1 MNSWEIFE
9 EFAYSYIQKNFVNK
23 IQKEGLSI
31 VKKGGSDAESP
42 DICIKKYNKE
52 VFNIEVKNTPSQ
64 SGQFVLHPN
73 FETKKFEFS
82 RLNKFAI
89 DNVKGTDEIIDFLN
103 GDFLAFSETNF
114 LPININNEILKKWVI
129 SFYKEHKNVSYVFLG
144 DTNNFFI
151 SPIESIF
158 DYLSVSAVYRVKK
171 SGSRSYNYA
180 KASILI
186 GEKHFDVISHQKKT
200 FLKNYPTFSVEEKK
214 KINKFLSDENLYVN
228 PQGNGELRKLSSTQ
242 NKNVIFS
249 LHLNEDIQQNE
260 NHLRQFKNSIERI

>member
-1 MNSWEIFE
+1 MASWENFE
-9 EFAYSYIQKNFVNK
+9 KFACSYIQENFITKNV
-23 IQKEGLSI
+23 GLSI

-42 DICIKKYNKE
+42 DLCIKKYNKE
-52 VFNIEVKNTPSQ
+52 VLNIEVKNTPSQ

-82 RLNKFAI
+82 RLNRFVKES
-89 DNVKGTDEIIDFLN
+89 VKGTDEIINFLN
-103 GDFLAFSETNF
+103 EDFLAFSETHL
-114 LPININNEILKKWVI
+114 LPININNEILKKWVV
-129 SFYKEHKNVSYVFLG
+129 SFYKEHKNVSYVFFG
-144 DTNNFFI
+144 DADNFFI
-151 SPIESIF
+151 SPTENIF

-180 KASILI
+180 KPSILI
-186 GEKHFDVISHQKKT
+186 GGKHFDVISHQKKA
-200 FLKNYPTFSVEEKK
+200 FLKNYPTFSVEDKK

-249 LHLNEDIQQNE
+249 LHLNENIHQNKE
-260 NHLRQFKNSIERI
+260 HLRQFKNSIESV